1 MAGKYKDISFNE
13 NSFLPDISNNTVFDR
28 INCLDNSS
36 YVDSFFSYL
45 SSKLLNDYGFVME

>member
-36 YVDSFFSYL
+36 YVDSFFL
-45 SSKLLNDYGFVME
+45 FIK